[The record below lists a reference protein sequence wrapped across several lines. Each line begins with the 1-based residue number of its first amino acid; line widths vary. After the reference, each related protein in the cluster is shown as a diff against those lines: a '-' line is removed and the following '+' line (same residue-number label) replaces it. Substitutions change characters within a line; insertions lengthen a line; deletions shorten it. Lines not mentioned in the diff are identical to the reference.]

1 MSFQA
6 WGFNNMIKD
15 VVGLKNYNVWVEML
29 KRLVPYGRTHRLSVV
44 VAGML
49 QVTRMIA
56 QEKERSNA
64 KAKKL
69 SAIFESAYEHE
80 EESGLK
86 PLLKV
91 TEQLFKDAGV
101 RLKRVNSRGE
111 GYSIAE
117 DAVYQFL
124 NWEAM
129 PWEG

>member
-1 MSFQA
+1 MSFQDP
-6 WGFNNMIKD
+6 GFNNMIND

-49 QVTRMIA
+49 KVTHMIA
-56 QEKERSNA
+56 QEKEGSNA

-80 EESGLK
+80 EESGIK

-101 RLKRVNSRGE
+101 HFKRVNSRGE
-111 GYSIAE
+111 GYSIAA

-129 PWEG
+129 PWEA

>member
-6 WGFNNMIKD
+6 WEANNMIND
-15 VVGLKNYNVWVEML
+15 VVGLKNYNVWMEML

-49 QVTRMIA
+49 QVTHMIA
-56 QEKERSNA
+56 QEKEKSNA

-86 PLLKV
+86 PFLKV

-101 RLKRVNSRGE
+101 RFKRLNSRGE
-111 GYSIAE
+111 GYSIAA

>member
-1 MSFQA
+1 
-6 WGFNNMIKD
+6 MIKD
-15 VVGLKNYNVWVEML
+15 VVGSKNYNVWVEML

-49 QVTRMIA
+49 QVAHNIA
-56 QEKERSNA
+56 QEKQRSNA
-64 KAKKL
+64 KAKEL
-69 SAIFESAYEHE
+69 SAIFESAYEHGE
-80 EESGLK
+80 GSGLE

-101 RLKRVNSRGE
+101 RFKRVNSRGE
-111 GYSIAE
+111 GYSIAA

>member
-1 MSFQA
+1 
-6 WGFNNMIKD
+6 
-15 VVGLKNYNVWVEML
+15 
-29 KRLVPYGRTHRLSVV
+29 
-44 VAGML
+44 
-49 QVTRMIA
+49 MIA

-64 KAKKL
+64 KAKGIL
-69 SAIFESAYEHE
+69 AIFESAYEHE
-80 EESGLK
+80 EESGLE

-101 RLKRVNSRGE
+101 RFKRVNSRGK